1 MWWEPNREDYHALI
15 IPSGLDNPMY
25 KCAHEEPK
33 CEVEPITC
41 THPCCKTGVSWKTKK
56 DLLIKAI
63 RKSGDKEADK
73 RGFPRPI
80 YTRRAKESEAP
91 STQVSAAPAPVQV
104 STQLTSWVV
113 ADSVRAPGPIPDSN
127 PKPIALSS
135 GQHVPLHATNPILFT
150 PLQAQP
156 KPHPQAAEN
165 PSHESQREEDDSS
178 AARQPK
184 RTSRGTVRDRT
195 LQPATVLPT
204 PRPSSISGWANQ
216 DRQAAPATE
225 GLPKKLISVS
235 ESSKNSGGSGWSSQD
250 RQPEPAPAVL
260 SPVTTNNLG
269 TQRTINA
276 LVGTKGPLN
285 KTDDEETDSLFE
297 DDGLDSLFDDD
308 GLGSLFGDDDDV
320 GT

>member
-1 MWWEPNREDYHALI
+1 
-15 IPSGLDNPMY
+15 
-25 KCAHEEPK
+25 
-33 CEVEPITC
+33 
-41 THPCCKTGVSWKTKK
+41 
-56 DLLIKAI
+56 
-63 RKSGDKEADK
+63 
-73 RGFPRPI
+73 
-80 YTRRAKESEAP
+80 
-91 STQVSAAPAPVQV
+91 
-104 STQLTSWVV
+104 
-113 ADSVRAPGPIPDSN
+113 
-127 PKPIALSS
+127 
-135 GQHVPLHATNPILFT
+135 
-150 PLQAQP
+150 
-156 KPHPQAAEN
+156 
-165 PSHESQREEDDSS
+165 
-178 AARQPK
+178 
-184 RTSRGTVRDRT
+184 
-195 LQPATVLPT
+195 VLPT

-285 KTDDEETDSLFE
+285 KTDDEETDSLFD